1 MKNYLL
7 ILLIFVFLVGCEK
20 PVEDAQ
26 KSYDNKDYKG
36 AYDHLRKIE
45 TEDDVGE
52 VFDKKQKLV
61 LQIIEDIKEKDFEYT
76 HDFFKLLDENNENY
90 STIQNKILSI
100 LKKDCRY
107 DLFFI
112 VFSFCVD
119 QSVCCASFYII
130 IFRLN

>member
-7 ILLIFVFLVGCEK
+7 ILLMFVFLVGCEK

-45 TEDDVGE
+45 TEYDFGE

-61 LQIIEDIKEKDFEYT
+61 LQIIEDIKEKDNT
-76 HDFFKLLDENNENY
+76 AH
-90 STIQNKILSI
+90 
-100 LKKDCRY
+100 
-107 DLFFI
+107 
-112 VFSFCVD
+112 
-119 QSVCCASFYII
+119 
-130 IFRLN
+130 